1 MEKIVLM
8 SREQGNHTQ
17 LIALIEA
24 LFPECTVEVIS
35 KRSREFNITDAAL
48 QKEISSHGEEAVF
61 WGD

>member
-8 SREQGNHTQ
+8 SREQGNHAE
-17 LIALIEA
+17 LIALVEA

-35 KRSREFNITDAAL
+35 KRGGEFNITDAAL
-48 QKEISSHGEEAVF
+48 EKEIGSYSEGFAF